1 MKPLPNRPGTRFAAV
16 LMLMVWLFTLG
27 AGIAN
32 ACQLHQDHVLG
43 GRNGVGTAHDK
54 RPAGFGADAPLAEP
68 SASVALVA
76 IRVAG
81 DGDQMV
87 HSATCR
93 ALCVAGQTAVPKQ
106 TAAAGANQQTDAVP
120 VSTCGPVN
128 VLAAAMPR
136 LWRVADASRPE
147 LPVFIRFL
155 RLTL

>member
-1 MKPLPNRPGTRFAAV
+1 MNRMSSRPRTRFTAAV
-16 LMLMVWLFTLG
+16 MLFVWLLTLG

-32 ACQLHQDHVLG
+32 ACLLHEDDAQAGQAGIAAVPGARESGAGNHPLG
-43 GRNGVGTAHDK
+43 SAQAVAAADTA
-54 RPAGFGADAPLAEP
+54 
-68 SASVALVA
+68 
-76 IRVAG
+76 
-81 DGDQMV
+81 DGDQLV

-106 TAAAGANQQTDAVP
+106 KAAACADQQTDAIP

-128 VLAAAMPR
+128 VLAAPMPR
-136 LWRVADASRPE
+136 LWRVAYAWRPE

>member
-1 MKPLPNRPGTRFAAV
+1 MNPMPNRPRTRFTAAV
-16 LMLMVWLFTLG
+16 MLFVWLLTLG

-32 ACQLHQDHVLG
+32 ACLLHEDHAQAGQAGIAAVPGARESGAGNHPLG
-43 GRNGVGTAHDK
+43 SAQAVAAADTA
-54 RPAGFGADAPLAEP
+54 
-68 SASVALVA
+68 
-76 IRVAG
+76 
-81 DGDQMV
+81 DGDQLE

-106 TAAAGANQQTDAVP
+106 KAAACANQQTDAVP